1 MQIQPIAMVP
11 HNTSAASTQAQTSS
25 ASFDRMREEA
35 KRSAQDA
42 RNAAASGDGTQ
53 AAAAEDKALKKACE
67 GFEAMFLNMMYRQ
80 MRSTVHEGGLC
91 GEDNAT
97 KIFEDMR
104 DSEMTK
110 QMAEA
115 GGIGLGDLL
124 YKQLRPQ
131 VEAKAKAQAALAV
144 RRKEQQ

>member
-1 MQIQPIAMVP
+1 MQIQPIAMVQQ
-11 HNTSAASTQAQTSS
+11 NTSAASAQAQASS
-25 ASFDRMREEA
+25 ASFDRMLEEA
-35 KRSAQDA
+35 KRSAQD
-42 RNAAASGDGTQ
+42 
-53 AAAAEDKALKKACE
+53 KALRKACE

-80 MRSTVHEGGLC
+80 MRSTVHEGGLF

-131 VEAKAKAQAALAV
+131 VEAKARAQAALAGASS
-144 RRKEQQ
+144 KNE

>member
-1 MQIQPIAMVP
+1 MQIQPIAMVQQ
-11 HNTSAASTQAQTSS
+11 NTSAASAQAQASS
-25 ASFDRMREEA
+25 ASFDRMLEEA

-42 RNAAASGDGTQ
+42 RNAAAAGSGD
-53 AAAAEDKALKKACE
+53 AAAAAQDKALKKACE
-67 GFEAMFLNMMYRQ
+67 GFEAMSLNMMYRQ
-80 MRSTVHEGGLC
+80 MRSTVHEGGLF

-131 VEAKAKAQAALAV
+131 AEAKARAQAALAGASS
-144 RRKEQQ
+144 KNE

>member
-11 HNTSAASTQAQTSS
+11 HNTSAASAQAQASS
-25 ASFDRMREEA
+25 ASFDRMLEEA

-80 MRSTVHEGGLC
+80 MRSTVQEGGLF

-131 VEAKAKAQAALAV
+131 VEAKAEAQAALAV
-144 RRKEQQ
+144 PARK